1 MSMQYI
7 CTHCMWTSSNI
18 SFLYHAKMVPKAS
31 CSPHGVLDI
40 GAPLVS
46 IRKIIM
52 YLDHHAFTTITL
64 ICTRH
69 NVPGIT
75 HVPLL
80 HSHEQNTV
88 PVVSYSIPYDYT
100 TGSCLWYYILAC
112 MQPDKKTFHGTQ
124 QPTSS
129 AEQQAFEAGPLVSNS
144 IL

>member
-1 MSMQYI
+1 
-7 CTHCMWTSSNI
+7 
-18 SFLYHAKMVPKAS
+18 MVSKAS
-31 CSPHGVLDI
+31 CSPNGVLDI

-52 YLDHHAFTTITL
+52 YLDHHAVTHALSFV
-64 ICTRH
+64 H
-69 NVPGIT
+69 DDVPGIT
-75 HVPLL
+75 HFPLP

-112 MQPDKKTFHGTQ
+112 MQPDKKTSHGTQ

-129 AEQQAFEAGPLVSNS
+129 VEQQAFEAGPLVSIS